1 MQLSVLMA
9 GVAQAPEVVAQLE
22 RSLVPG
28 AGSESVDTE
37 FIFELC
43 GRVIDRQGIDTEELA
58 E

>member
-1 MQLSVLMA
+1 MA